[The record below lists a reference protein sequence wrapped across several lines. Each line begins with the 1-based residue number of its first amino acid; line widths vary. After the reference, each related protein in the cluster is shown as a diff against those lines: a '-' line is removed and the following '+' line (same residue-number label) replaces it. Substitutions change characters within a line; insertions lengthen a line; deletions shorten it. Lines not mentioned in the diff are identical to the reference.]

1 MAPLLPPL
9 TMKISVM
16 KTTTLAPFLVTS
28 ALALFAS
35 AAWAQSADTPGPAAG
50 ASVRADNTKSN
61 RDDPSNRN
69 RTADDQSNNLSD
81 EQITQQIRR
90 NVMADKTLST
100 YAHNAKIVSV
110 KGTVTLNGVVH
121 SAAERHHVEQIA
133 ADVAGK
139 ANVVNDIKVVEPK

>member
-16 KTTTLAPFLVTS
+16 KTTTLAPLLVTS

-35 AAWAQSADTPGPAAG
+35 AAWAQSADTPTG

-90 NVMADKTLST
+90 KVLADKTLST

-110 KGTVTLNGVVH
+110 NGTVTLNGAVH
-121 SAAERHHVEQIA
+121 SAAERRHVAQIA